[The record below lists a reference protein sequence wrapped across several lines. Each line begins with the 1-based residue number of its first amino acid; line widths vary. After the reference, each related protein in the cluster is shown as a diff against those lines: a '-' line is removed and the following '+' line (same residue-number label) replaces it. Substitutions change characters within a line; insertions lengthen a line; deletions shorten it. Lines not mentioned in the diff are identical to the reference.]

1 MSLARMAY
9 IKFACFLLERDE
21 KQTSSQQITYSFE
34 HPAGAIYAVAQP
46 SRRERGVKREGRSR
60 ERAAVSPRPDCPR
73 GRRLA
78 ACRLVIREPTAPGR
92 KGLITLCLAVVVA
105 AALLLPAVGATADG
119 YSPVETAEA
128 GIAIGAPSRAQG
140 ATVARIITPVVARTS
155 LTLADGGHHL
165 QAQTDWSGQ
174 AENLLVLAGAVQ
186 GGRQWVKVLLSS
198 RPDGSTGWVP
208 RDKVVLGHT
217 PYWIQVSTASRQV
230 SVFRDGRRIRGF
242 RAVVGAPDTPTPHG
256 LAAIYE
262 RDPQPDPHGF
272 VGPWV
277 MALTLLS
284 HKLDHFEGGEGR
296 VAIHGRD
303 GASLLDPLGSS
314 RSHGCIRVADA
325 EVRWM
330 AAHVPAGTPVR
341 VTD

>member
-1 MSLARMAY
+1 MS
-9 IKFACFLLERDE
+9 
-21 KQTSSQQITYSFE
+21 
-34 HPAGAIYAVAQP
+34 
-46 SRRERGVKREGRSR
+46 
-60 ERAAVSPRPDCPR
+60 DCPP

-78 ACRLVIREPTAPGR
+78 ACRPVSREPTAP
-92 KGLITLCLAVVVA
+92 KGTGLTPLWLAVAVA
-105 AALLLPAVGATADG
+105 VALLLLPGAAGADSS
-119 YSPVETAEA
+119 SPVETAEA

-140 ATVARIITPVVARTS
+140 ATVARIVTPVLARTS
-155 LTLADGGHHL
+155 LTRSDGGHRL
-165 QAQTDWSGQ
+165 QAQTAWSGQ
-174 AENLLVLAGAVQ
+174 AQYLLVLAGAVQ
-186 GGRQWVKVLLSS
+186 GGRQWVKVLLPS

-217 PYWIQVSTASRQV
+217 PYWIQVSTGSRQV

-242 RAVVGAPDTPTPHG
+242 RAVVGAPATPTPHG

-303 GASLLDPLGSS
+303 GASLLDPLGSA